1 MDHVVIY
8 FIILNMNLDKK
19 SNKEKKPKKNSI
31 LYYFEKRKLIRKF
44 DRINRLF
51 LFHSKRNEIEVPDES
66 FTKKNFFQ
74 DIAVGEILIHKSA
87 ENPTNGLISL
97 QDVTFIIPIK
107 IDGDDRLKNFK
118 IAYKYLRETFKTN
131 IIIYESGPKS
141 NLEKLIENDTTYFF
155 EKNDCQTFHRT
166 RYLNFML
173 NIVNTP
179 VTVNY
184 DIDVILKPESYILAT
199 KYIIDGYSLVFPY
212 EFGFNQLAISR
223 EVKENFDANS
233 LNNLNSEKIFSKFG
247 FCQFFNTNC
256 YKKYGGENE
265 NFISYG
271 PEDIERYYRF
281 NTLTNKVGYL
291 KNHNVYHMEHQRG
304 PNSSVFNPFYD
315 QNVSLLKNIRKLSKN
330 QLIDYYKNADYIKKY
345 NFN

>member
-1 MDHVVIY
+1 MS
-8 FIILNMNLDKK
+8 LDKK
-19 SNKEKKPKKNSI
+19 YNKEKKPKKSSI
-31 LYYFEKRKLIRKF
+31 LYYFKKKKLIRKIN
-44 DRINRLF
+44 RINRLF
-51 LFHSKRNEIEVPDES
+51 LFHSKTNEINVPDES
-66 FTKKNFFQ
+66 FVKKNFFQ
-74 DIAVGEILIHKSA
+74 DVTIGEILIHKSA
-87 ENPTNGLISL
+87 EKLTNGLISL
-97 QDVTFIIPIK
+97 EDATFIIPIR
-107 IDGDDRLKNFK
+107 IDGDDRLENFK

-199 KYIIDGYSLVFPY
+199 KNIMDGQSLVFPY
-212 EFGFNQLAISR
+212 EFGFNQFAISK
-223 EVKENFDANS
+223 EAKENFNSNS
-233 LNNLNSEKIFSKFG
+233 LNILNSEKTYTKFG
-247 FCQFFNTNC
+247 FCQFFDTNC
-256 YKKYGGENE
+256 YKKCGGENE

-281 NTLTNKVGYL
+281 NALANKVGYL

-315 QNVSLLKNIRKLSKN
+315 QNVLLLKNIRKLSKN

-345 NFN
+345 NF